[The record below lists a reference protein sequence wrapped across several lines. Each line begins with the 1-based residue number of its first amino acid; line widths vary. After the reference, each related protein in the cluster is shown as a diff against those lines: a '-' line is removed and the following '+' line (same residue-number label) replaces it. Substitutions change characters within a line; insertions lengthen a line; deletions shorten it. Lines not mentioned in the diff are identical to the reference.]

1 MLGEL
6 SHRLTFFPTLSNS
19 HGGVFRDTKTPGK
32 HWGNAMKQLGADMG
46 AVVPQYMT
54 AKEAARYLRV
64 SISWLYLHS
73 AEGKVPS
80 VHFGRTVRFRK
91 DDLDR
96 WATTTFKGPRDARP
110 TRAAGRGA

>member
-1 MLGEL
+1 
-6 SHRLTFFPTLSNS
+6 
-19 HGGVFRDTKTPGK
+19 
-32 HWGNAMKQLGADMG
+32 MKQPGANMG

-64 SISWLYLHS
+64 SINWLYLRS

-96 WATTTFKGPRDARP
+96 WAATTFTGPKNARP
-110 TRAAGRGA
+110 RAAGSGA